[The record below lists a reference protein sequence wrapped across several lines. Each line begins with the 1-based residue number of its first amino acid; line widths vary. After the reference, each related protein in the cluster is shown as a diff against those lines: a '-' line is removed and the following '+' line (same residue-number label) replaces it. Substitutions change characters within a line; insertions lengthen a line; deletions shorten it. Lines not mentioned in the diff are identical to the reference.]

1 MEPCRRSP
9 YDVRMADKVR
19 VGVIGGGVMGRY
31 HCETL
36 ALRLPGAALVAV
48 ADVDEDAA
56 RRAAGFAPA
65 AAVLTDHRALLADGS
80 IQAVVIAT
88 PNDTHA
94 ALIGEAAH
102 AGKHVFCEKPVALDL
117 ASADAAIA
125 EAARQGVKLQIG
137 FQRRFDPAYRE
148 ARQAIA
154 DGELGAVEL
163 IVGTTRDPR
172 PPGVEQLRRSGGLFP
187 DTAVHDLD
195 SVRFLTGLEV
205 VEVFATAS
213 TLVLPDGGVERFVD
227 TAVTALRLETGA
239 LAVITSSLRAA
250 YGYEVSMEVMGE
262 RGKIAVGYERQTAV
276 RRLTAEGV
284 HHDYVG
290 WFLDRFAEAY
300 TAELAHFVECV
311 ASDREPEAA
320 GTDGRAAL
328 ALALLAERSHREER
342 PLPAGEGG

>member
-1 MEPCRRSP
+1 MSE
-9 YDVRMADKVR
+9 KVR
-19 VGVIGGGVMGRY
+19 VGVIGAGVMGRY

-36 ALRLPGAALVAV
+36 ARRLPGAELAAV
-48 ADVDEDAA
+48 ADVNAA
-56 RRAAGFAPA
+56 AAERAAALSPG
-65 AAVLTDHRALLADGS
+65 AVATADHRALLADPS
-80 IQAVVIAT
+80 LEAVVIAT

-94 ALIGEAAH
+94 ALIREAAR

-117 ASADAAIA
+117 ASADAALA

-148 ARQAIA
+148 ARRAIA

-163 IVGTTRDPR
+163 IAGTTRDPS
-172 PPGVEQLRRSGGLFP
+172 PPSVEQLRRRGGLFT
-187 DTAVHDLD
+187 DTAIHDLD

-213 TLVLPDGGVERFVD
+213 TLVLPDGGEGFAD

-239 LAVITSSLRAA
+239 LAVITNSLRAV
-250 YGYEVSMEVMGE
+250 YGYEVSVEVMGE

-284 HHDYVG
+284 RHDHVG
-290 WFLDRFAEAY
+290 WFLDRFGEAY
-300 TAELAHFVECV
+300 QRELAHFIDCV
-311 ASDREPEAA
+311 AGDREPEVT
-320 GTDGRAAL
+320 GTDGRTAL
-328 ALALLAERSHREER
+328 ALALLAERSYRERR

>member
-1 MEPCRRSP
+1 
-9 YDVRMADKVR
+9 MADKVR
-19 VGVIGGGVMGRY
+19 VGVIGAGVMGRS

-36 ALRLPGAALVAV
+36 ALRLPGAELVAV

-56 RRAAGFAPA
+56 RRAAGLAPA
-65 AAVLTDHRALLADGS
+65 AAVLTDHRVLLADPS
-80 IQAVVIAT
+80 LQAVVIAT

-94 ALIGEAAH
+94 SLIREAAR

-117 ASADAAIA
+117 ASADAALA
-125 EAARQGVKLQIG
+125 EVDRQGVKLQVG
-137 FQRRFDPAYRE
+137 FQRRFDSAYRE
-148 ARQAIA
+148 ARRAIA

-172 PPGVEQLRRSGGLFP
+172 PPSLEQLRWSGGLFT
-187 DTAVHDLD
+187 DTAIHDLD

-205 VEVFATAS
+205 VQVFAAAS
-213 TLVLPDGGVERFVD
+213 TLVLENAAEEGFVD

-239 LAVITSSLRAA
+239 LAVISNSLRAA
-250 YGYEVSMEVMGE
+250 YGYAVSMEVMGE

-284 HHDYVG
+284 RHDHVG
-290 WFLDRFAEAY
+290 WFLDRFGEAY
-300 TAELAHFVECV
+300 QRELAHFVDCV
-311 ASDREPEAA
+311 AADCEPEVTGA
-320 GTDGRAAL
+320 DGRAAL
-328 ALALLAERSHREER
+328 ALALLAARSHREGR

>member
-1 MEPCRRSP
+1 MS
-9 YDVRMADKVR
+9 DTVR
-19 VGVIGGGVMGRY
+19 VGVIGAGVMGRY

-36 ALRLPGAALVAV
+36 ARRLPGAELVAV

-56 RRAAGFAPA
+56 RRAAGLAPA

-94 ALIGEAAH
+94 GLIREAVR

-117 ASADAAIA
+117 AGADAALA
-125 EAARQGVKLQIG
+125 EADRQGVKLQIG
-137 FQRRFDPAYRE
+137 FQRRFDTAYRV
-148 ARQAIA
+148 ARRAIA

-163 IVGTTRDPR
+163 IVGTTRDPK
-172 PPGVEQLRRSGGLFP
+172 PPGLEQLRRSGGLFF
-187 DTAVHDLD
+187 DTAIHDLD

-213 TLVLPDGGVERFVD
+213 ALILPDGGAEGFGD
-227 TAVTALRLETGA
+227 TAVITLRLETGA
-239 LAVITSSLRAA
+239 LAVITNSLRAA

-284 HHDYVG
+284 RHDHVG
-290 WFLDRFAEAY
+290 WFLDRFGEAY
-300 TAELAHFVECV
+300 VAELAHFIDCV
-311 ASDREPEAA
+311 AGDREPEVTGA
-320 GTDGRAAL
+320 DGRAAL
-328 ALALLAERSHREER
+328 ALALLAARSHREER

>member
-1 MEPCRRSP
+1 MS
-9 YDVRMADKVR
+9 DKVR
-19 VGVIGGGVMGRY
+19 VGVIGAGAMGRY

-36 ALRLPGAALVAV
+36 ALRLSAAELVAI

-56 RRAAGFAPA
+56 RWAAGLAPA

-94 ALIGEAAH
+94 ALIREAAR
-102 AGKHVFCEKPVALDL
+102 AGKHVFCEKPIALAL
-117 ASADAAIA
+117 AGADAALA

-154 DGELGAVEL
+154 DGELAAVEL
-163 IVGTTRDPR
+163 IVGTTRDPS
-172 PPGVEQLRRSGGLFP
+172 PPGLEQLRRSGGLFT
-187 DTAVHDLD
+187 DTAIHDLD

-205 VEVFATAS
+205 VEMFATGS
-213 TLVLPDGGVERFVD
+213 TLVLADGGEGFAD
-227 TAVTALRLETGA
+227 TAVITLRLETGA
-239 LAVITSSLRAA
+239 LAVITNSLRAA

-284 HHDYVG
+284 RHDHVG
-290 WFLDRFAEAY
+290 WFLDRFGQAY
-300 TAELAHFVECV
+300 VAELAHFIDCV
-311 ASDREPEAA
+311 AEDREPEVTGA
-320 GTDGRAAL
+320 DGRAAL
-328 ALALLAERSHREER
+328 ALALQAERSHRERR

>member
-1 MEPCRRSP
+1 
-9 YDVRMADKVR
+9 
-19 VGVIGGGVMGRY
+19 VGVIGAGVMGRC

-36 ALRLPGAALVAV
+36 ALRLSGAELVAV

-56 RRAAGFAPA
+56 RRAVGLAPGA
-65 AAVLTDHRALLADGS
+65 LATTDHRALLADGS

-94 ALIGEAAH
+94 ALIREAAR

-117 ASADAAIA
+117 ASADAALA

-163 IVGTTRDPR
+163 IVGTTRDPS
-172 PPGVEQLRRSGGLFP
+172 PPGEEQLRRSGGLFT

-213 TLVLPDGGVERFVD
+213 TLVLENAVEEGFAD
-227 TAVTALRLETGA
+227 TAVITLRLETGA
-239 LAVITSSLRAA
+239 LAVISNSLRAA

-284 HHDYVG
+284 RHDHVG
-290 WFLDRFAEAY
+290 WFLDRFREAY
-300 TAELAHFVECV
+300 QREMEHFIDCV
-311 ASDREPEAA
+311 AEDGEPEVTGA
-320 GTDGRAAL
+320 DGRAAL
-328 ALALLAERSHREER
+328 ALALLAARSYRERR

>member
-1 MEPCRRSP
+1 MS
-9 YDVRMADKVR
+9 DKVR
-19 VGVIGGGVMGRY
+19 VGVIGAGEMGRY

-36 ALRLPGAALVAV
+36 ALRLPGAELVAV
-48 ADVDEDAA
+48 ADLDEDAA
-56 RRAAGFAPA
+56 RRAAGLAPA
-65 AAVLTDHRALLADGS
+65 AAVLTDHRALLADPS

-94 ALIGEAAH
+94 FLIREAAR
-102 AGKHVFCEKPVALDL
+102 AGKHVFCEKPIALDL
-117 ASADAAIA
+117 AGADAALA
-125 EAARQGVKLQIG
+125 EADRQGVKLQVG

-172 PPGVEQLRRSGGLFP
+172 TPGVEQLRRSGGLFA
-187 DTAVHDLD
+187 DTAIHDLD

-213 TLVLPDGGVERFVD
+213 TLILPDGGDGFAD
-227 TAVTALRLETGA
+227 TAVTALRLESGA
-239 LAVITSSLRAA
+239 LAVITNSLRAG

-284 HHDYVG
+284 RHDHVG
-290 WFLDRFAEAY
+290 RFLDRFGEAY
-300 TAELAHFVECV
+300 QREMAHFIDCV
-311 ASDREPEAA
+311 AGDREPEVTGA
-320 GTDGRAAL
+320 DGRAAL
-328 ALALLAERSHREER
+328 ALALLAERSQREGR
-342 PLPAGEGG
+342 PLPAGEPACR